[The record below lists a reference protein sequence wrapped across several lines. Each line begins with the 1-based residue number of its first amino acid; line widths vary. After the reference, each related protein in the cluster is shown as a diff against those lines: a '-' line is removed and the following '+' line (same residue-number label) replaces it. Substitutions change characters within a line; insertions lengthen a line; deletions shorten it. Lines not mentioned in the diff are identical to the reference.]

1 MLVQVFGEIYQ
12 CFSDLTLLLNYIL
25 VCTDHLKFGLLLL
38 HHFYIREVGSFKNV
52 SIHYTWT
59 LSYCVFG
66 SAYVCVRVCV
76 CACVLEWR
84 DGMGMNDRSQSAH
97 TSRVHSQQ
105 QAVT

>member
-38 HHFYIREVGSFKNV
+38 HNFYIREVGSFKNV
-52 SIHYTWT
+52 SIRYTWT

-66 SAYVCVRVCV
+66 SAYVCVR
-76 CACVLEWR
+76 ACVRLCMCAGVEGR
-84 DGMGMNDRSQSAH
+84 DGYE
-97 TSRVHSQQ
+97 
-105 QAVT
+105 